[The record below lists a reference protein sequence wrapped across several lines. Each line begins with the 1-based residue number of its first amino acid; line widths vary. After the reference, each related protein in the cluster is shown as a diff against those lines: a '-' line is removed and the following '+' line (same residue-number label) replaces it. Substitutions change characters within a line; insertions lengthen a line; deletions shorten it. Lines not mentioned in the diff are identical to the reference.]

1 MDRQNIGQKKT
12 NNDQHITTQ
21 KTGDELRC
29 SGRVGIRLVMDEESV
44 NTTQGTHPWSFV
56 TDIRKRLTKS
66 SLRPF
71 ALI

>member
-12 NNDQHITTQ
+12 NNDQHITT
-21 KTGDELRC
+21 LRC
-29 SGRVGIRLVMDEESV
+29 SGRVSIRLVMDEESV